1 MNTETPAAAE
11 QEDILVQADGP
22 VLRITF
28 NRPQARNAMKLAMYD
43 QLAQTLGAIDGQSDI
58 RVVILQGAGDKAFAS
73 GTDISEFRRFSN
85 AQDAIDYENKIS
97 RILDV
102 VEACPVPTIAAIAGA
117 CTGGGM
123 AIAACCDLRIAAA
136 NVRFGMPMARTLGNC
151 LSATSHARLAALIG
165 PGRVKDLLLTAR
177 LVEAD
182 EARLWGLVS
191 EVLPDLEA
199 LQARADELATAIA
212 GHAPL
217 TMRVTKETLAALAAP
232 IAPELEE
239 KLLLKAYLSKDFAE
253 GVAAF
258 LDKRAPQWTGR

>member
-1 MNTETPAAAE
+1 MNTDTTTTVAE
-11 QEDILVQADGP
+11 DDILIAADGP

-28 NRPQARNAMKLAMYD
+28 NRPQARNAMKLTMYE
-43 QLAQTLGAIDGQSDI
+43 QLAQTLGAIDEQSDI
-58 RVVILQGAGDKAFAS
+58 RVVVLRGAGDKAFAS
-73 GTDISEFRRFSN
+73 GTDISEFRRFTS
-85 AQDAIDYENKIS
+85 AQDAINYENTIS
-97 RILDV
+97 RILEV
-102 VEACPVPTIAAIAGA
+102 IESCPVPTIAAISGA

-123 AIAACCDLRIAAA
+123 AIAACCDLRIASS

-151 LSATSHARLAALIG
+151 LSASSHARLAALIG

-191 EVLPDLEA
+191 EILPDVDA
-199 LQARADELATAIA
+199 LGARAEELAAAIA

-239 KLLLKAYLSKDFAE
+239 RLLLKAYLSKDFAE
-253 GVAAF
+253 GVSAF
-258 LDKRAPQWTGR
+258 LEKRTPTWTGR

>member
-1 MNTETPAAAE
+1 MKPETPAAVAE
-11 QEDILVQADGP
+11 EDILIAADGP

-28 NRPQARNAMKLAMYD
+28 NRPQARNAMKLSMYE
-43 QLAQTLGAIDGQSDI
+43 QLAQTLGAIDGDSDI
-58 RVVILQGAGDKAFAS
+58 RVVVLRGAGDKAFAS
-73 GTDISEFRRFSN
+73 GTDISEFRRFSS
-85 AQDAIDYENKIS
+85 AQDAIDYENTIS
-97 RILDV
+97 RILEV
-102 VEACPVPTIAAIAGA
+102 IESCPVPTLSAISGA

-123 AIAACCDLRIAAA
+123 AIAACCDLRIASS

-151 LSATSHARLAALIG
+151 LSASSHARLAALIG

-177 LVEAD
+177 LVEAE
-182 EARLWGLVS
+182 EARMWGLVS
-191 EVLPDLEA
+191 EILPDVDA

-217 TMRVTKETLAALAAP
+217 TRRVTKETLAALAAP

-239 KLLLKAYLSKDFAE
+239 RLLLKAYLSKDFAE

-258 LDKRAPQWTGR
+258 LEKRTPIWTGR